1 MVRMPS
7 PAQPTT
13 LATGGTDVRVR
24 GAGFSLVEILIVL
37 ALILLIGTLAVHNV
51 TNLHRLRDE
60 RPVGDVLLDAVREAR
75 YQAAIN
81 KELCWLSYDLEKRA
95 FHVSLDSRAPAP
107 PVPEEQSVFGSSLI
121 EEDEED
127 EVSQNASALKT
138 FELFVPEDAESPK
151 VGFFAVPPGTGFDG
165 DPEDDS
171 EDLKLTRVPFDPAGF
186 SVPFQVQ
193 MDAPWEEYKATV
205 IFDPFSNHILNA
217 EDLE

>member
-1 MVRMPS
+1 MAN
-7 PAQPTT
+7 PAQLTT

-37 ALILLIGTLAVHNV
+37 ALILLIGTLAVYNV
-51 TNLHRLRDE
+51 TNLYRLRDE

-81 KELCWLSYDLEKRA
+81 KELCWLSYDVEKRA
-95 FHVSLDSRAPAP
+95 FHVSLGSQVPAP
-107 PVPEEQSVFGSSLI
+107 PVPKVQSVFGSSLI
-121 EEDEED
+121 EEDED
-127 EVSQNASALKT
+127 EASQNASALKT

-193 MDAPWEEYKATV
+193 VDAPWEEFKATV